1 MLGTKKRLEYFINH
15 RLILLDFL
23 GMFNIVTSRYNI
35 PLIYGGTMKRI
46 FISVIL
52 CFFGMTIIAQD
63 MSYYTREYMRSD
75 GDYRSRLIVLE
86 AIRDAGT
93 TGIGEFYHE
102 ALKFLLLRDPDISDI
117 PEQTAAEQSAII
129 LCRGLG
135 AERVTAAAP
144 ELWHTV
150 EAYSITRE
158 GRPAIDPTVMQVALI
173 ALGQVDGRDFLPQIV
188 QRLNDFNTQSMTN
201 VEARR
206 RVQTAVI
213 GCISALEAL
222 KDISGYRPVFFASIG
237 SYDTTVKQ
245 IASAALPNIADDP
258 GEIIA
263 SIIIDP
269 SMTPDVKFTAWNEML
284 KTNAPASSK
293 ANVAAVALAIGHTYQ
308 SSNLAQISIL
318 REMRKSAINAI
329 RQYGVADDSIY
340 ANLEK
345 SYNTNFISTQPDMD
359 EIAAVL
365 NALAAIKTE
374 EAVDLLHKFLLEL
387 HNRRR
392 GGQWRRDRE
401 RQIFEWLNTC
411 IGATGTQSEQVRLLL
426 TTITRASEYT
436 GAEQRMARNALIQ
449 LGH

>member
-1 MLGTKKRLEYFINH
+1 
-15 RLILLDFL
+15 
-23 GMFNIVTSRYNI
+23 MFNIVTSGYNI

-46 FISVIL
+46 FIAVIL

-63 MSYYTREYMRSD
+63 MSYYTREYMRPD
-75 GDYRSRLIVLE
+75 GNYRARLVILE
-86 AIRDAGT
+86 SIRDAGT

-150 EAYSITRE
+150 EAFSITRE
-158 GRPAIDPTVMQVALI
+158 GRPAIDPLVMQTALI
-173 ALGQVDGRDFLPQIV
+173 ALGQVDGKNYLPQIV
-188 QRLNDFNTQSMTN
+188 QRLNDYNTQSFTN
-201 VEARR
+201 AETRR

-213 GCISALEAL
+213 GCISALEAF
-222 KDISGYRPVFFASIG
+222 KDISGYRPVFFASVG
-237 SYDTTVKQ
+237 SYDNSIKQ
-245 IASAALPNIADDP
+245 IASAALPNIVDDP

-263 SIIIDP
+263 SIIVDP
-269 SMTPDVKFTAWNEML
+269 SMTPDIKFTAWNEML

-293 ANVAAVALAIGHTYQ
+293 ANVAAIALATGHTYQ
-308 SSNLAQISIL
+308 SSSLAQIAML

-329 RQYGVADDSIY
+329 RQFGAADDSIY
-340 ANLEK
+340 ANIEK
-345 SYNTNFISTQPDMD
+345 SFNTNFISNQPDMD
-359 EIAAVL
+359 EISAVIKT
-365 NALAAIKTE
+365 LAAIKTE

-401 RQIFEWLNTC
+401 RVIFEWLNDG
-411 IGATGTQSEQVRLLL
+411 IGDTGTQSEQIRLLL
-426 TTITRASEYT
+426 TTISRTSDYT
-436 GAEQRMARNALIQ
+436 NAEQRMARNALAK
-449 LGH
+449 LGY